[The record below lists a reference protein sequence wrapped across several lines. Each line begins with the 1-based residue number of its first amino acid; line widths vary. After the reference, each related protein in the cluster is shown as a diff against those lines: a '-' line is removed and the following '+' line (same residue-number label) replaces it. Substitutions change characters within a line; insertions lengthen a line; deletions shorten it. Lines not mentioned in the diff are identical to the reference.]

1 MREDIE
7 QNERVVVPPG
17 SSPSPLNGE
26 RAGVRGGN
34 VVWFSQWRMC
44 FGLITPHP
52 QSLSPLRG
60 EGGRRRWDR
69 VAAWLCLVLLL
80 AAGCA
85 TAPRPPQIV
94 KHSEFI
100 YDRAPFPSCHAST
113 LVETKSG
120 LMAAWFGG
128 TDEGH
133 PDVTIWIAR
142 HDGKN
147 WSAPME
153 VATGVQAD
161 GTRFPCWNPVLF
173 QSPQGPLLLFYK
185 VGPNPS
191 QWWGMLMK
199 SEDAGQTWSKPGRL
213 PENIL
218 GPVRA
223 KPVLVG
229 DTLWCGSS
237 SEHDGWRVHLEFT
250 RDLGATWTRSAALND
265 GREFSAIQPTILPW
279 SPQRIQLL
287 CRSRQGKVTECW
299 TRDGGKTFSPM
310 RATALPN
317 PSTGVDSIILKDGR
331 ALIIF
336 NNTPRGRTPLS
347 IASSRDGANWTNV
360 VTLENEP
367 GEYSYPAMI
376 QTRDGRVHV
385 TYTWK
390 RQRIKHVVLEP

>member
-17 SSPSPLNGE
+17 SSPSPLNGV

-199 SEDAGQTWSKPGRL
+199 SEDAGQTWSKPERL

-229 DTLWCGSS
+229 DTLW
-237 SEHDGWRVHLEFT
+237 WLE
-250 RDLGATWTRSAALND
+250 
-265 GREFSAIQPTILPW
+265 
-279 SPQRIQLL
+279 QR
-287 CRSRQGKVTECW
+287 
-299 TRDGGKTFSPM
+299 
-310 RATALPN
+310 A
-317 PSTGVDSIILKDGR
+317 
-331 ALIIF
+331 
-336 NNTPRGRTPLS
+336 
-347 IASSRDGANWTNV
+347 
-360 VTLENEP
+360 
-367 GEYSYPAMI
+367 
-376 QTRDGRVHV
+376 
-385 TYTWK
+385 
-390 RQRIKHVVLEP
+390 